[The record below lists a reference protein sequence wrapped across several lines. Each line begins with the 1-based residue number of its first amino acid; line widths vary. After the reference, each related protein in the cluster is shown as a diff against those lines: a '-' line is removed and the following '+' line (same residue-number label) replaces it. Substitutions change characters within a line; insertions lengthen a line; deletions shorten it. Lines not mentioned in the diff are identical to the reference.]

1 MIAEDDMKKTA
12 LVIMAAGI
20 GSRFG
25 GGIKQLAKL
34 GPNGE
39 IIIDYSI
46 HDALKA
52 GFNQIIFIIR
62 KDIEADFREVIGDRI
77 EKVADVAYAFQD
89 LADLPEGFQ
98 VPEGRKKP
106 WGTGQAILAAR
117 KLIDCPFAVI
127 NADDFYGAEG
137 FRKIHEYLVNEMD
150 EEKTPM
156 DLCMAGYVLGN
167 TLSENGAV
175 TRGVCE
181 KDAGGYL
188 VSVRETFDILKENG
202 TVTGKTEAGEELV
215 LSEDAI
221 ASMNMWGLTPSFVK
235 ELEKRFPDFLSGAA
249 GNLKAEYLLPE
260 VVGQLVKEKSATVK
274 VLHTDDK
281 WFGVTYADD
290 KEYVMK
296 ALRDLTE
303 QGIYE
308 EKLFG

>member
-1 MIAEDDMKKTA
+1 MKKTA

-34 GPNGE
+34 GPGGE

-52 GFNQIIFIIR
+52 GFNKIVFIIR
-62 KDIEADFREVIGDRI
+62 KDIEKDFREVIGDRI
-77 EKVADVAYAFQD
+77 EKIAEVSYAFQD
-89 LADLPEGFQ
+89 LNDLPEGFTC
-98 VPEGRKKP
+98 PEGRKKP

-117 KLIDCPFAVI
+117 DVIDCPFAVI

-137 FRKIHEYLVNEMD
+137 FRIIHEYLVNEMD
-150 EEKTPM
+150 EERKPL

-175 TRGVCE
+175 TRGVCVKNE
-181 KDAGGYL
+181 KNEL
-188 VSVRETFDILKENG
+188 VSIRETFDIMKKDG
-202 TVTGKTEAGEELV
+202 KVTGKTFEGEDVALTEA
-215 LSEDAI
+215 DI

-235 ELEKRFPDFLSGAA
+235 ELGDRFPAFLESAA

-260 VVGQLVKEKSATVK
+260 VVGSLVKEGNASVQ
-274 VLHTDDK
+274 VLETKDR
-281 WFGVTYADD
+281 WFGVTYAED
-290 KEYVMK
+290 KEYVMNSLR
-296 ALRDLTE
+296 ALHD
-303 QGIYE
+303 QGVYE
-308 EKLFG
+308 EPLFG

>member
-1 MIAEDDMKKTA
+1 MKKTA

-34 GPNGE
+34 GPGGE

-52 GFNQIIFIIR
+52 GFNKIVFIIR
-62 KDIEADFREVIGDRI
+62 KDIEKDFREVIGDRI
-77 EKVADVAYAFQD
+77 EKIAEVSYAFQD
-89 LADLPEGFQ
+89 LNDLPEGFTC
-98 VPEGRKKP
+98 PEGRKKP

-117 KLIDCPFAVI
+117 DVIDCPFAVI

-137 FRKIHEYLVNEMD
+137 FRIIHEYLVSEMD
-150 EEKTPM
+150 EERKPL

-175 TRGVCE
+175 TRGVCVKNE
-181 KDAGGYL
+181 KNEL
-188 VSVRETFDILKENG
+188 VSIRETFDIIKKDG
-202 TVTGKTEAGEELV
+202 KVTGKTFEGEDVALTEA
-215 LSEDAI
+215 DI

-235 ELEKRFPDFLSGAA
+235 ELGDRFPAFLESAA

-260 VVGQLVKEKSATVK
+260 VVGSLVKEGNASVR
-274 VLHTDDK
+274 VLETRDR
-281 WFGVTYADD
+281 WFGVTYAED
-290 KEYVMK
+290 KEYVMNSLR
-296 ALRDLTE
+296 ALHD
-303 QGIYE
+303 QGVYE
-308 EKLFG
+308 EPLFG

>member
-1 MIAEDDMKKTA
+1 MKKTA

-34 GPNGE
+34 GPGGE

-52 GFNQIIFIIR
+52 GFNKIVFIIR
-62 KDIEADFREVIGDRI
+62 KDIEKDFREVIGDRI
-77 EKVADVAYAFQD
+77 EKIAEVSYAFQD
-89 LADLPEGFQ
+89 LNDLPEGFTC
-98 VPEGRKKP
+98 PEGRKKP

-117 KLIDCPFAVI
+117 DVIDCPFAVI

-137 FRKIHEYLVNEMD
+137 FRIIHEYLVNEMD
-150 EEKTPM
+150 EERKPL

-175 TRGVCE
+175 TRGVCVKNE
-181 KDAGGYL
+181 KNEL
-188 VSVRETFDILKENG
+188 VSIRETFDIIKKDG
-202 TVTGKTEAGEELV
+202 KVTGKTFEGEDVALTEA
-215 LSEDAI
+215 DI

-235 ELEKRFPDFLSGAA
+235 ELGDRFPAFLESAA

-260 VVGQLVKEKSATVK
+260 VVGSLVKEGNASVR
-274 VLHTDDK
+274 VLETKDR
-281 WFGVTYADD
+281 WFGVTYAED
-290 KEYVMK
+290 KEYVMNSLR
-296 ALRDLTE
+296 ALHE
-303 QGIYE
+303 QGVYE
-308 EKLFG
+308 EPLFG

>member
-1 MIAEDDMKKTA
+1 MKKTA

-34 GPNGE
+34 GPGGE

-52 GFNQIIFIIR
+52 GFNKIVFIIR
-62 KDIEADFREVIGDRI
+62 KDIEKDFREVIGDRI
-77 EKVADVAYAFQD
+77 EKIAEVSYAFQD
-89 LADLPEGFQ
+89 LNDLPEGFTC
-98 VPEGRKKP
+98 PEGRKKP

-117 KLIDCPFAVI
+117 DVIDCPFAVI

-137 FRKIHEYLVNEMD
+137 FRIIHEYLVNEMD
-150 EEKTPM
+150 EERKPL

-175 TRGVCE
+175 TRGVCVKNE
-181 KDAGGYL
+181 KNEL
-188 VSVRETFDILKENG
+188 VSIRETFDIIKKDG
-202 TVTGKTEAGEELV
+202 KVIGKTFEGEDVALTEA
-215 LSEDAI
+215 DI

-235 ELEKRFPDFLSGAA
+235 ELGDRFPAFLESAA

-260 VVGQLVKEKSATVK
+260 VVGSLVKEGNASVR
-274 VLHTDDK
+274 VLETKDR
-281 WFGVTYADD
+281 WFGVTYAED
-290 KEYVMK
+290 KEYVMNSLR
-296 ALRDLTE
+296 ALHE
-303 QGIYE
+303 QGVYE
-308 EKLFG
+308 EPLFG

>member
-1 MIAEDDMKKTA
+1 MKETA

-34 GPNGE
+34 GPGGE

-52 GFNQIIFIIR
+52 GFNKIVFIIR
-62 KDIEADFREVIGDRI
+62 KDIEQDFREIIGDRI
-77 EKVADVAYAFQD
+77 AKIAKVEYAFQD
-89 LADLPEGFQ
+89 LNDLPEGFTC
-98 VPEGRKKP
+98 PEGRKKP

-117 KLIDCPFAVI
+117 NVIDCPFAVI

-137 FRKIHEYLVNEMD
+137 FKKIHEYLVNEMD
-150 EEKTPM
+150 EEKTPL

-175 TRGVCE
+175 TRGVCVKNDQDE
-181 KDAGGYL
+181 L
-188 VSVRETFDILKENG
+188 VSVHETFDILKKDG
-202 TVTGKTEAGEELV
+202 KVTGKTEEGEEVPLT
-215 LSEDAI
+215 EDAI

-235 ELEKRFPDFLSGAA
+235 ELEVRFPAFLTKAE

-260 VVGQLVKEKSATVK
+260 IVGNLITEGKASVK
-274 VLHTDDK
+274 VLKTEDK
-281 WFGVTYADD
+281 WFGVTYAED
-290 KEYVMK
+290 KEYVRK
-296 ALRDLTE
+296 ALGDLHDK
-303 QGIYE
+303 GIYE
-308 EKLFG
+308 EPLFG

>member
-1 MIAEDDMKKTA
+1 MKKTA

-34 GPNGE
+34 GPGGE

-52 GFNQIIFIIR
+52 GFNKIVFIIR
-62 KDIEADFREVIGDRI
+62 KDIEKDFREVIGDRI
-77 EKVADVAYAFQD
+77 EKIAEVSYAFQD
-89 LADLPEGFQ
+89 LNDLPEGFTC
-98 VPEGRKKP
+98 PEGRKKP

-117 KLIDCPFAVI
+117 DMIDCPFAVI

-137 FRKIHEYLVNEMD
+137 FRIIHEYLVNEMD
-150 EEKTPM
+150 EERKPL

-175 TRGVCE
+175 TRGVCVKNE
-181 KDAGGYL
+181 KNEL
-188 VSVRETFDILKENG
+188 VSIRETFDIIKKDG
-202 TVTGKTEAGEELV
+202 KVIGKTFEGEDVALTEA
-215 LSEDAI
+215 DI

-235 ELEKRFPDFLSGAA
+235 ELGDRFPAFLESAA

-260 VVGQLVKEKSATVK
+260 VVGSLVKEGNASVR
-274 VLHTDDK
+274 VLETKDR
-281 WFGVTYADD
+281 WFGVTYAED
-290 KEYVMK
+290 KEYVMNSLR
-296 ALRDLTE
+296 ALHD
-303 QGIYE
+303 QGVYE
-308 EKLFG
+308 EPLFG

>member
-1 MIAEDDMKKTA
+1 MKKTA

-34 GPNGE
+34 GPGGE

-52 GFNQIIFIIR
+52 GFNKIVFIIR
-62 KDIEADFREVIGDRI
+62 KDIEKDFREVIGDRI
-77 EKVADVAYAFQD
+77 EKIAEVSYAFQD
-89 LADLPEGFQ
+89 LNDLPEGFTC
-98 VPEGRKKP
+98 PEGRKKP

-117 KLIDCPFAVI
+117 DVIDCPFAVI

-137 FRKIHEYLVNEMD
+137 FRIIHEYLVSEMD
-150 EEKTPM
+150 EERKPL

-175 TRGVCE
+175 TRGVCVKNE
-181 KDAGGYL
+181 KNEL
-188 VSVRETFDILKENG
+188 VSIRETFDIIKKDG
-202 TVTGKTEAGEELV
+202 KVTGKTFEGEDVALTEA
-215 LSEDAI
+215 DI

-235 ELEKRFPDFLSGAA
+235 ELGDRFPAFLESAA

-260 VVGQLVKEKSATVK
+260 VVGSLVKEGNASVR
-274 VLHTDDK
+274 VLETRDR
-281 WFGVTYADD
+281 WFGVTYAED
-290 KEYVMK
+290 KEYVMNSLR
-296 ALRDLTE
+296 ALHE
-303 QGIYE
+303 QGVYE
-308 EKLFG
+308 EPLFG

>member
-1 MIAEDDMKKTA
+1 MKETA

-34 GPNGE
+34 GPHEE

-52 GFNQIIFIIR
+52 GFDKIIFIIR
-62 KDIEADFREVIGDRI
+62 KDIEADFKEVIGDRI
-77 EKVADVAYAFQD
+77 SRIAKVRYAFQD
-89 LADLPEGFQ
+89 LSDLPEGFT

-117 KLIDCPFAVI
+117 DLIDCPFIVI

-137 FRKIHEYLVNEMD
+137 FKKVHDYLVNEMD
-150 EEKTPM
+150 ENSDRL

-181 KDAGGYL
+181 KDETGHL
-188 VSVRETFDILKENG
+188 VSVHETFDIEKKDG
-202 TVTGKTEAGEELV
+202 VVKGKTETGEEV
-215 LSEDAI
+215 LLTEDAV
-221 ASMNMWGLTPSFVK
+221 ASMNMWGLTPAFVK
-235 ELEKRFPDFLSGAA
+235 KLGEGFPEFLKKSE
-249 GNLKAEYLLPE
+249 GNIKAEYLLPE
-260 VVGQLVKEKSATVK
+260 VVGDLVTEGKATVK

-290 KEYVMK
+290 KPYVMA
-296 ALRDLTE
+296 ALKELHEKKVYGD
-303 QGIYE
+303 
-308 EKLFG
+308 KLFD

>member
-1 MIAEDDMKKTA
+1 MKETA

-34 GPNGE
+34 GPGGE

-52 GFNQIIFIIR
+52 GFNKIVFIIR
-62 KDIEADFREVIGDRI
+62 KDIEQDFREIIGDRI
-77 EKVADVAYAFQD
+77 AKIAKVEYAFQD
-89 LADLPEGFQ
+89 LNDLPEGFTC
-98 VPEGRKKP
+98 PEGRKKP

-117 KLIDCPFAVI
+117 NVIDCPFAVI

-137 FRKIHEYLVNEMD
+137 FKKIHEYLVNEMD
-150 EEKTPM
+150 EEKTPL

-175 TRGVCE
+175 TRGVCVKNDQDE
-181 KDAGGYL
+181 L
-188 VSVRETFDILKENG
+188 VSVHETFDILKKDG
-202 TVTGKTEAGEELV
+202 KVTGKTEEGEEVPLT
-215 LSEDAI
+215 EDAI

-235 ELEKRFPDFLSGAA
+235 ALEVRFPAFLTKAE

-260 VVGQLVKEKSATVK
+260 IVGNLITEGKASVK
-274 VLHTDDK
+274 VLKTEDK
-281 WFGVTYADD
+281 WFGVTYAED
-290 KEYVMK
+290 KEYVRK
-296 ALRDLTE
+296 ALEDLHDK
-303 QGIYE
+303 GIYE
-308 EKLFG
+308 EPLFG